1 MKISH
6 LTFIGISALVLP
18 AIALASFGDV
28 SSNHPNADAI
38 GYVQSQGIV
47 SGYPDGTFKPD
58 QPINRAEFTK
68 ILISSHY
75 TMEEVYEGLK
85 KENRP
90 HMSDVEHASWYEN
103 YVHFARF
110 QGIIEGYPDGTF
122 RPAANINFVEAAKII
137 SVVSLGF
144 SPVPLEPLEGQPW
157 YRTFVEGLEQY
168 NAIPTSIHA
177 LDQAITRGEMAEIIY
192 RLKANITTKTSKTY
206 ANLEPEMMSV
216 YVYLYNGADKF
227 SPCDSGYDCD
237 HLYERSEIL
246 VPRTKSVLKSSLQAL
261 LDMGVESGCDGSG
274 TCSDLYL
281 SDLRVTY
288 ATIVDGV
295 AHVRIEGN
303 VALAGDMSG
312 TRAVEEIRRTVM
324 QFPSVKSA
332 DITVNGRSLKCLA
345 DLSGMCE

>member
-1 MKISH
+1 M
-6 LTFIGISALVLP
+6 LALAVP
-18 AIALASFGDV
+18 VITLASFGDV
-28 SSNHPNADAI
+28 PSHHPNAEAI
-38 GYVQSQGIV
+38 EYVQSQGIV
-47 SGYPDGTFKPD
+47 SGYPDRTFRPD
-58 QPINRAEFTK
+58 QLINRAEFAK
-68 ILISSHY
+68 ILISSRY

-85 KENRP
+85 QENRP

-137 SVVSLGF
+137 SIVSLGF
-144 SPVPLEPLEGQPW
+144 SPVPQEPLEGQPW
-157 YRTFVEGLEQY
+157 YRNFVEGLAYY
-168 NAIPTSIHA
+168 NAIPTSIHT
-177 LDQAITRGEMAEIIY
+177 LDQNITRGEMAEILY
-192 RLKANITTKTSKTY
+192 RLKANITTKTSRTY
-206 ANLEPEMMSV
+206 ADLEPEMMSV

-227 SPCDSGYDCD
+227 SPCNAGYNCD
-237 HLYERSEIL
+237 HLYERNEIL

-261 LDMGVESGCDGSG
+261 LDMDAESGCDGSS

-303 VALAGDMSG
+303 VALAGDFSG
-312 TRAVEEIRRTVM
+312 PRAIEEIRRTVM

-332 DITVNGRSLKCLA
+332 DITINGRSLKCLA